1 MKVSVLGQ
9 HPRIVDEEVEA
20 SIPNNGVNLK
30 RLAFTKKNLE
40 VGVVMYACCV
50 GMSGRMATLY
60 IVGWDYLVD
69 NARIAACVGHI
80 QLQRLESRSGP
91 CKL

>member
-1 MKVSVLGQ
+1 
-9 HPRIVDEEVEA
+9 
-20 SIPNNGVNLK
+20 
-30 RLAFTKKNLE
+30 
-40 VGVVMYACCV
+40 MYACCV

>member
-1 MKVSVLGQ
+1 M
-9 HPRIVDEEVEA
+9 P
-20 SIPNNGVNLK
+20 
-30 RLAFTKKNLE
+30 
-40 VGVVMYACCV
+40 VVTLLCV
-50 GMSGRMATLY
+50 GMSGRMATLW
-60 IVGWDYLVD
+60 IVGWEYLVD